1 MSRPSWNTVPS
12 VDRNARRMTV
22 AHLIETIDQA
32 APETKA
38 ELAELV
44 GLSEQYLSELLQELK
59 RDGIVT
65 KSYVIND
72 AALYAN
78 IEQVSGLSDNEAA
91 TVLQSDR
98 SHKLLELIARLD
110 SITRSQYT
118 AAHAAFT
125 GTEPEEPAMKLEAL
139 ANERHMAVFDEL
151 KSYTLATE
159 WPSNRVAADL
169 ATIATNLEI
178 VGDRAC
184 FIADVVSTQE
194 TAVAGVIEESLID
207 IFDAGERINDHM
219 SAVLFD
225 ADLDRYEQLR
235 AEEDTLHRDL
245 DELFELVTA
254 YDASVYGDLV
264 TITRALER
272 TIFYWVHS
280 AELAVRL
287 HAGTQPDHIEISV

>member
-1 MSRPSWNTVPS
+1 
-12 VDRNARRMTV
+12 MTL
-22 AHLIETIDQA
+22 AHLIESIDRS
-32 APETKA
+32 APDTKA
-38 ELAELV
+38 ELADMV

-65 KSYVIND
+65 KSYVID
-72 AALYAN
+72 KTALYQN
-78 IEQVSGLSDNEAA
+78 IDTVSGLTGERPASS
-91 TVLQSDR
+91 LQSER
-98 SHKLLELIARLD
+98 SEKLLDLIGRLD
-110 SITRSQYT
+110 STTRSQYE
-118 AAHAAFT
+118 AACAAFA
-125 GTEPEEPAMKLEAL
+125 GREPDEPATKLEAL
-139 ANERHMAVFDEL
+139 ANERHTTVFDEL

-184 FIADVVSTQE
+184 FIVDVVTPQKTQI
-194 TAVAGVIEESLID
+194 TGVIEDSLIE

-219 SAVLFD
+219 SAVLFE
-225 ADLDRYEQLR
+225 ADLNRYEALR
-235 AEEDTLHRDL
+235 AEEETLHRDL

-254 YDASVYGDLV
+254 YDAAVYRDLV

-272 TIFYWVHS
+272 AIFYWVHS

-287 HAGTQPDHIEISV
+287 HAGLQPEHIEIAV

>member
-1 MSRPSWNTVPS
+1 MSQPNWYTVPS
-12 VDRNARRMTV
+12 ADRNARRMTI
-22 AHLIETIDQA
+22 AHLIETIDQT
-32 APETKA
+32 APETKT

-65 KSYVIND
+65 KSYVVND
-72 AALYAN
+72 TALYAN
-78 IEQVSGLSDNEAA
+78 IDQVSGLAENGAA

-98 SHKLLELIARLD
+98 SHKLLELMGRLD
-110 SITRSQYT
+110 SVTRSQYT
-118 AAHAAFT
+118 AAHAAFA
-125 GTEPEEPAMKLEAL
+125 GTEPDEPAAKLEAL
-139 ANERHMAVFDEL
+139 ANERYMAVFDEL

-184 FIADVVSTQE
+184 FIADVVATQE
-194 TAVAGVIEESLID
+194 TAVAGVVEESLLE

-254 YDASVYGDLV
+254 YDAGVYADLV

-272 TIFYWVHS
+272 AIFYWVHS